1 MIPLFILAI
10 ENEDDREFMT
20 FIYTQYQ
27 RLIYHTVWQITHDKW
42 AADDI
47 VQETLLHLIDKIPLL
62 RSRERERQINYIIST
77 AKNTAY
83 NYMRTRKN
91 VTIFSFDEEMD
102 SLSDDPIEEY
112 LERQSV
118 LDDLDCL
125 RRVWSKLDLRSQY
138 LLEGRY
144 ILEKPL
150 DKMAEDLDMN
160 PGSLRMFLTRA
171 KRRAKALMLA
181 EMAGEK

>member
-1 MIPLFILAI
+1 MIPLFILSI

-20 FIYTQYQ
+20 DIYTQYQ
-27 RLIYHTVWQITHDKW
+27 RLIYYTIRQITQDKW
-42 AADDI
+42 AVDDI
-47 VQETLLHLIDKIPLL
+47 VQETLINLIGKISLL
-62 RSRERERQINYIIST
+62 RSRDRERQINYIIST

-83 NYMRTRKN
+83 NYMKMQKN
-91 VTIFSFDEEMD
+91 TTIFPFDEEMD
-102 SLSDDPIEEY
+102 SLRDDPIEDY
-112 LERQSV
+112 LEQQSV

-125 RRVWSKLDLRSQY
+125 RRVWPQLDPRSQY
-138 LLEGRY
+138 LLEARY

-181 EMAGEK
+181 EMSEP

>member
-10 ENEDDREFMT
+10 ENEADREFMT
-20 FIYTQYQ
+20 ELFTQYQ
-27 RLIYHTVWQITHDKW
+27 RLIYYTTRQITQDEW
-42 AADDI
+42 AVDDI
-47 VQETLLHLIDKIPLL
+47 VQETLINLMGKISLL
-62 RSRERERQINYIIST
+62 RSRDRERQINYIIST
-77 AKNTAY
+77 TKNTAY

-91 VTIFSFDEEMD
+91 VTIFAFDEEMD
-102 SLSDDPIEEY
+102 SLTDDPIEDS
-112 LERQSV
+112 LEQQSI

-125 RRVWSKLDLRSQY
+125 RRVWPKLDPRSQY
-138 LLEGRY
+138 LLEARY

-150 DKMAEDLDMN
+150 DQMAADLGMN

-181 EMAGEK
+181 EMVEK